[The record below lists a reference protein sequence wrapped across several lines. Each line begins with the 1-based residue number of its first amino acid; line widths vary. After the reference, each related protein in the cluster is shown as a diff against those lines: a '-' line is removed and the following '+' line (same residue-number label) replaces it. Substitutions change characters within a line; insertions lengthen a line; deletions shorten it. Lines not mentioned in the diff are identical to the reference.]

1 MYRAARNLASQPAD
15 AEDLVHDTYVR
26 AFAAFE
32 RARIETE
39 ADCRAWLSSI
49 MLNIFRDRCRRQRRT
64 PEAQIGGDAIPVAE
78 APGGSPADRAQDR
91 RLAAAVRRAIDE
103 LPPEVKPVVVLFFAH
118 QMSYK
123 EIAAAVDCPVGT
135 VMSRLYRG
143 RRSLRESLR
152 DQAPISGKNAGT
164 G

>member
-1 MYRAARNLASQPAD
+1 MAQQYHAQHLSRPMPAPAPDTRGPNRWRRNSRGP
-15 AEDLVHDTYVR
+15 
-26 AFAAFE
+26 
-32 RARIETE
+32 
-39 ADCRAWLSSI
+39 
-49 MLNIFRDRCRRQRRT
+49 
-64 PEAQIGGDAIPVAE
+64 E

-123 EIAAAVDCPVGT
+123 EIAAAVGCPVGT

>member
-1 MYRAARNLASQPAD
+1 MYQAARNLASQPAD

-39 ADCRAWLSSI
+39 ADCRAWLSRI
-49 MLNIFRDRCRRQRRT
+49 MLNIFRDQCRRRRRT
-64 PEAQIGGDAIPVAE
+64 PEVQTGEIVVPVAE
-78 APGGSPADRAQDR
+78 EPGADPADRIQS
-91 RLAAAVRRAIDE
+91 RLFVAAVRRAINE

-123 EIAAAVDCPVGT
+123 EIAVAVDCPVGT

-143 RRSLRESLR
+143 RRLLRESLSDR
-152 DQAPISGKNAGT
+152 APLGRKNAGD